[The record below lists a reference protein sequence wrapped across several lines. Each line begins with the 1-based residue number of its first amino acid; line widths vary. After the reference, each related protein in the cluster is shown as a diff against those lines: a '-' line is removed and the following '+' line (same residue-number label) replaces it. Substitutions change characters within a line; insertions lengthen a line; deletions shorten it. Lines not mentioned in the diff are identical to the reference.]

1 MSRAGVIAISRKLF
15 DQDDAFF
22 GGEPFTRREAWQWLI
37 AMAAWKPQ
45 RVRVSTGRGN
55 TFIEIKRGQLSFSR
69 AFMRSAWSWSSEKA
83 VRTFLDRLETDGRID
98 RHSGQQEGQLQSII
112 TICKYDEYQFGDA
125 DEGQAS
131 GQPKGQPMGQAK
143 ASQGPEEEEGKRKKK
158 KSNAP
163 KRAAEGF
170 QKWYEVYPKKKAPK
184 DAERAYGKVIASG
197 EISGSDLLAKTETF
211 AAAWR
216 DRDLQFCPY
225 PASWLNAGSY
235 ADEPE
240 APPQVGVPLAQTK
253 IEAPTRDPKTFTD
266 SEWEDRLQR
275 YREAGVWPEKYY
287 GAPPGHAD
295 CLAPGHVVDRL
306 NIARKEAAA

>member
-1 MSRAGVIAISRKLF
+1 MSKAGVIAISRKLF

-69 AFMRSAWSWSSEKA
+69 SFMRSAWGWSSEKA

-98 RHSGQQEGQLQSII
+98 RQSGQKEGQHQSII

-125 DEGQAS
+125 EEGQASDQTKGQAS
-131 GQPKGQPMGQAK
+131 GQAR
-143 ASQGPEEEEGKRKKK
+143 ASQGPEEEEGIKRNK

-163 KRAAEGF
+163 KRGSEGF
-170 QKWYEVYPKKKAPK
+170 QKWYAVYPKKKAPK
-184 DAERAYGKVIASG
+184 DAERAYAKVLASG
-197 EISGSDLLAKTETF
+197 EVSESDLLSQTEKF

-216 DRDLQFCPY
+216 SRDLQFCPY

-240 APPQVGVPLAQTK
+240 PPPQMGASLTSAK
-253 IEAPTRDPKTFTD
+253 IDAPTRDPRTFTEQ
-266 SEWEDRLQR
+266 EWRDRLQR
-275 YREAGVWPEKYY
+275 YRDAGVWLQRTTAHRQGTPS
-287 GAPPGHAD
+287 A
-295 CLAPGHVVDRL
+295 
-306 NIARKEAAA
+306 